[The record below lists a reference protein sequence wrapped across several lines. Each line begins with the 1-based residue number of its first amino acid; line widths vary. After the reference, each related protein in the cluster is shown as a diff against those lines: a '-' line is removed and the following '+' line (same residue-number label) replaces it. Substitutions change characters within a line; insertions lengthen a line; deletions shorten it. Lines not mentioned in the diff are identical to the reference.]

1 MSSLGG
7 GPPLDEGD
15 LPAAIPEPDD
25 PADRSRVGTDEWV
38 ARVDERRTA
47 QKGLTGAVARAW
59 ERVPAAGRLAILL
72 GPFAIFP
79 FLANQGDLYRYGL
92 ITVVYALLALG
103 LNVVV
108 GFAGLLDLGYVAFFG
123 FGAYLYG
130 IMASGHS
137 GHHVQAEI
145 AMPIGVVS
153 AALLGLLLGLTSWRL
168 LGDYLAI
175 VTLFFLQAFVIFVNN
190 ANGGLNDFSYP
201 FVGKVDLTGGANGL
215 DQIDPLN
222 FFGYHITTTKG
233 YYFFTLISLTL
244 LMTMLYFVN
253 GSRTGRAWRAL
264 REDPL
269 AAEVMS
275 MPVNRLKLLAFMFG
289 AATAGFSGTIFGAVQ
304 SGAFPGDYD
313 VGLLITI
320 YAIVILGGLGS
331 IGGVVIGALIIN
343 GAPELLRSSSNAR
356 FLFYGVLLL
365 ALFVALRPWY
375 KPVIVLL
382 GTIAFGFAVHGIA
395 SAVWSRGTS
404 GHIDGAGR
412 LGRALEHW
420 VLLPSNPSS
429 IAGWAYFALIVAAL
443 VLTVVQG
450 WWRVLVLIPTLY
462 LASFVWENKLV
473 EQVSGATRLILLGA
487 LLVVIMNVRPS
498 GIFGT
503 SRVEII

>member
-15 LPAAIPEPDD
+15 LRAAIPEPVDA
-25 PADRSRVGTDEWV
+25 PDRSRVGTDEWV
-38 ARVDERRTA
+38 AQAEERRAART
-47 QKGLTGAVARAW
+47 GLTGVVARTW
-59 ERVPAAGRLAILL
+59 ERLPAPARLAILIA
-72 GPFAIFP
+72 PFAIFP
-79 FLANQGDLYRYGL
+79 FITNEGNLYRYGL
-92 ITVVYALLALG
+92 ITIIYALLGLG

-123 FGAYLYG
+123 IGAYLYG

-137 GHHVQAEI
+137 GHHLQAVI
-145 AMPIGVVS
+145 AIPIVVVS
-153 AALLGLLLGLTSWRL
+153 TALIGLLLGLTSWRL

-175 VTLFFLQAFVIFVNN
+175 VTLFFLQAFVIFANN

-215 DQIDPLN
+215 DQIDPFNL
-222 FFGYHITTTKG
+222 FGYHITTTKG

-275 MPVNRLKLLAFMFG
+275 IPVNRLKLLAFMFG
-289 AATAGFSGTIFGAVQ
+289 AATAGFTGTIFGAVQ

-331 IGGVVIGALIIN
+331 IGGVVIGALVVN
-343 GAPELLRSSSNAR
+343 GAPELLRSSANAR
-356 FLFYGVLLL
+356 FLFYGVLVL
-365 ALFVALRPWY
+365 ALLIAMRPWY
-375 KPVIVLL
+375 RPVVVLL
-382 GTIAFGFAVHGIA
+382 GTIAFGFVVHAIVGA
-395 SAVWSRGTS
+395 AWPRGTA
-404 GHIDGAGR
+404 GHIEGGGTFGR
-412 LGRALEHW
+412 GLDHW
-420 VLLPSNPSS
+420 VLLPTHTGR
-429 IAGWAYFALIVAAL
+429 IAGWAYFVLILAAL
-443 VLTVVQG
+443 VLTLVRG
-450 WWRVLVLIPTLY
+450 WWRTIALIPTLY
-462 LASFVWENKLV
+462 LASFVWENKLI

-487 LLVVIMNVRPS
+487 LLVVIMNVRPA

-503 SRVEII
+503 SRVEIV